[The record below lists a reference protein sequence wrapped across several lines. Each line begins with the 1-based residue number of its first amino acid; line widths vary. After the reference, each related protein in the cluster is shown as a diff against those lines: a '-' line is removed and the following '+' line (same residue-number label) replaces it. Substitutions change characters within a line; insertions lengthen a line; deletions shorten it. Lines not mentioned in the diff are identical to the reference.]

1 MRSLVLLLLVSYV
14 SGLSPVCRKG
24 GRLRSDLNFK
34 YTYKNSI
41 AGAAKDID
49 FSQRDGEYIYCDAA
63 GTQVHT
69 GAFKATACES
79 VARAEGPGMDRFGWA
94 KQLAVGTK
102 GSIKVFAGDVT
113 ASPTEF
119 TTGDECGSSVKMSLG
134 GHYMAAV
141 CKKGIRVYR
150 YDGTS
155 WSDHDAIDMTTAAV
169 DLEFDASGNDHFV
182 YNGQNDTDI
191 SLCTS
196 QSYNFKRVSSGHPLR
211 VVKESECTGCE
222 TGTHSFPS
230 SSVTNWVDVNGD
242 ESKAFT
248 FAEAGTYYYL
258 CSSHANMV
266 GKITVSSCSLDH
278 ELKVDLNHEDYMI
291 VSKPSA
297 QEVKIYKLGAVTQEV
312 QSLTGDG
319 EVAAAVNC
327 RGSVFAYKSG
337 SSVKVKQLSQKDGS
351 WSDLADISVDA
362 VSLSMSN
369 DVMAV
374 GLTDKTKVYMFA
386 NGGTQY
392 AEYKSIDIK
401 GNKVSIEHDD
411 LAIIDD
417 TRVYLLNDG
426 PSTKCLALQKLDNGV
441 CIDCGAG
448 HTNAHDNTETI
459 CNIVPCSSSQFAQG
473 NACYNCPA
481 GATNPSGPAT
491 TDSVCSCPA
500 GKVFNMAT
508 LTAPSCDTTFCLEDE
523 RVAGNACEACP
534 PGTTNAAGDDASGAN
549 TTCDATLCG
558 VNEHVVSN
566 ACANCT
572 AGSTNAK
579 DDDASGADTLC
590 DPDHQCLVN
599 QFYTEAGA
607 CQNCPDGSLKAEAV
621 SNLDGDTSCDNIIC
635 KENEHVTASG
645 GTSFTFHTSGSPD
658 TSVSQAECQAI
669 ADADPNK
676 VWNGILDTS
685 FEPSFPSGCFGMGGD
700 YVLYYNQASNS
711 IACSSSGQ
719 CIKKTSV
726 VGGSNCTACPAG
738 TERPAGD
745 DATLG
750 STQCLCSAGTEGDG
764 TTCTACLANQESVA
778 GEPCKCTAGHE
789 SGYLYTSNEK
799 KYSGITCGSEGD
811 CESACSAAASCEG
824 YSRAGL
830 SASDLC
836 GVGGTA
842 NPNNAGDSTG
852 SCSSAIIRAALGMA
866 MDSNKDLYV
875 SAKCQILKISG
886 GVVSL
891 FLGQEVPNTCAF
903 PAVPGV
909 GSNSSIASVMD
920 MKFDS
925 QGNLITISNQQYLK
939 VTPDGTMTVLAGTGD
954 FDTTDGNSTF
964 AKFKNPEAFDF
975 DTAGNILGV
984 DRSSGKI
991 RSITA
996 NGDVTTECPG
1006 VTLNSPY
1013 GAAYSTDGSNIGLLY
1028 VAETDADKISLVN
1041 LTDCSI
1047 SVWKTEAGWKPH
1059 KIRLDGDHLMVARY
1073 DNCFEKRLLSDASVV
1088 DTIGVCGTSGDA
1100 PGSGSTARFG
1110 KPSNFVIDGL
1120 DIYMIDSEPTNK
1132 IKKLS
1137 PYYLYGAKQ
1146 ADTGGI
1152 SKGRSIGCATCPA
1165 NSNSLPGVAVQTC
1178 VKNEDAIWYDEVVNG
1193 PADAGA
1199 CVNGLYCNTK
1209 SATNGACISAY
1220 EDGGVLQATTSCC
1233 RLEKPTKCLCDEDH
1247 RVSSGACV
1255 ACATGEVRPAGDD
1268 PDNGNTYCNTQ
1279 GLTLAFTNNGN
1290 SDFVYNA
1297 QNDPDIQL
1305 KVGQLYTFLRD
1316 SAGHPLRVVSAA
1328 DCPSCSTGTWSSL
1341 PTSSV
1346 SNVDSE
1352 QGSANIVWKP
1362 RKAGTYYYV
1371 CTSHPDMVGK
1381 LVVTW
1386 EACALGGTRGALYI
1400 GGPCQFNSQVSLNG
1414 PTSIGVA
1421 TARLRS
1427 SENIIVSMDSSLA
1440 SAIDATIWPLS
1451 ISGIEITD
1459 ITTDNPF
1466 AKSTTGT
1473 IDLNGI
1479 WLQDNGRNTQSGALF
1494 KTDGGGIIAQNV
1506 AIDNTKGDIFEGV
1519 NGGDVSLA
1527 DSTISNSGNV
1537 IKQNGG
1543 AVLVRGV
1550 TVTGGGKL
1558 ADIQDATSVFE
1569 DVTTNGGEGIDAVKS
1584 SVQIERSNFK
1594 GHASAPVKFNSKA
1607 CSASQC
1613 KRELIVENTVFEDA
1627 AALDIQTDSANKP
1640 RVKIIE
1646 GNFTNSGSVVASE
1659 GIELYVIDEIEGK
1672 EMTTAETKTE
1682 TCLAYQCSHKPLAT
1696 SCKVETGKGTKCVCD
1711 IGVATYNQANS
1722 TMEKTTT
1729 VNDILAMLFA
1739 TGGSVDRI
1747 VKLVDEGVRYIPT
1760 QPTSEAAKSNIL
1772 LTKPTNAD
1780 GEFQSEKTILMKPDT
1795 GVICATFQTW
1805 MCTELTACH
1814 HANGTITA
1822 ECDGNKILNGTSNTN
1837 GNINRRRL
1845 FQNRFFKLKAHP
1857 EDPNCAGPIVNLR
1870 QQCESGGTFYSR
1882 CVQDAQFHHDVCKCK
1897 PGLAAN
1903 DYGTACV
1910 SPDNLCKV
1918 NERVSNNK
1926 CVACEGDLTNKAG
1939 SDRTGVDTTCDDVI
1953 CKENLR
1959 VLNGAC
1965 VPCAAGEFNLAGDI
1979 AREGINNQ
1987 ANTACCKAGEYEY
2000 ENTPTRICKSC
2011 SGNTDAS
2018 HDIRPRFGTTGA
2030 GLHCCRGV
2038 RLGNN
2043 AEQCD
2048 RIMEYYRKVCQAFE
2062 DPNTCAA
2069 QSYS

>member
-94 KQLAVGTK
+94 KQLAVATK

-119 TTGDECGSSVKMSLG
+119 TAGDECGSSVKMSLG
-134 GHYMAAV
+134 GHYMAVV
-141 CKKGIRVYR
+141 CKKGIKVFR
-150 YDGTS
+150 YDGTA
-155 WSDHDAIDMTTAAV
+155 WSDHDDIDFNST
-169 DLEFDASGNDHFV
+169 
-182 YNGQNDTDI
+182 
-191 SLCTS
+191 
-196 QSYNFKRVSSGHPLR
+196 
-211 VVKESECTGCE
+211 
-222 TGTHSFPS
+222 
-230 SSVTNWVDVNGD
+230 
-242 ESKAFT
+242 
-248 FAEAGTYYYL
+248 
-258 CSSHANMV
+258 
-266 GKITVSSCSLDH
+266 DH

-297 QEVKIYKLGAVTQEV
+297 QEVKIYKLGAVTQEI
-312 QSLTGDG
+312 QSLAGDG

-327 RGSVFAYKSG
+327 KGSVFAYESAG
-337 SSVKVKQLSQKDGS
+337 SLKVKQLSQKDGS

-374 GLTDKTKVYMFA
+374 GLSDKTKVYMFA

-417 TRVYLLNDG
+417 TMVYLLNDG

-441 CIDCGAG
+441 CVDCGPG
-448 HTNAHDNTETI
+448 HTNAHDNTETT

-473 NACYNCPA
+473 NVCYNCPA
-481 GATNPSGPAT
+481 GATNPAGPAT

-500 GKVFNMAT
+500 GKVFNMT
-508 LTAPSCDTTFCLEDE
+508 ILSAPTCDTTFCLEDE
-523 RVAGNACEACP
+523 MVAGNACEACP
-534 PGTTNAAGDDASGAN
+534 AGSTNAANDDASGAD

-579 DDDASGADTLC
+579 DDDASGADTQC

-635 KENEHVTASG
+635 AENEHVTASG

-658 TSVSQAECQAI
+658 TSVSQAECQAV
-669 ADADPNK
+669 ADADPTK
-676 VWNGILDTS
+676 VWNGILDS
-685 FEPSFPSGCFGMGGD
+685 MFESSFPSGCFGMGGNS
-700 YVLYYNQASNS
+700 VLYYSQASNS
-711 IACSSSGQ
+711 IACSGSGQ
-719 CIKKTSV
+719 CIKKTTGA
-726 VGGSNCTACPAG
+726 GGSNCTACQAG

-750 STQCLCSAGTEGDG
+750 LTQCLCSAGTEGDG
-764 TTCTACLANQESVA
+764 TTCTACLANQDSVS

-799 KYSGITCGSEGD
+799 KYAGTTCGSEGD
-811 CESACSAAASCEG
+811 CESACSLSGACEG
-824 YSRAGL
+824 YSRVGL
-830 SASDLC
+830 AASDFC
-836 GVGGTA
+836 GGPSSG
-842 NPNNAGDSTG
+842 NPSSLADVTG
-852 SCSSAIIRAALGMA
+852 SCSSVNIRNSLAIA
-866 MDSNKDLYV
+866 MDANKDLYIQ
-875 SAKCQILKISG
+875 AQCQILKISN

-891 FLGQEVPNTCAF
+891 FVGQEVPGTCSNA
-903 PAVPGV
+903 AIDGT
-909 GSNSSIASVMD
+909 GSNSSIALSTD

-925 QGNLITISNQQYLK
+925 QGNLIAISNQQYLK
-939 VTPDGTMTVLAGTGD
+939 ITPEGAVTTLAGTGD

-975 DTAGNILGV
+975 DAAGNILGV

-996 NGDVTTECPG
+996 NGDVTTECPSI
-1006 VTLNSPY
+1006 TLNSPY
-1013 GAAYSTDGSNIGLLY
+1013 GVAYSTDGSNIGLLY
-1028 VAETDADKISLVN
+1028 VAETDANKIRLVN

-1047 SVWKTEAGWKPH
+1047 SVWKSEAGWKPYR
-1059 KIRLDGDHLMVARY
+1059 IQIDGDHLMVARY
-1073 DNCFEKRLLSDASVV
+1073 DSCFEKRLLTDGSVV
-1088 DTIGVCGTSGDA
+1088 DTVGTCGTNGDVQGT
-1100 PGSGSTARFG
+1100 GSNARFDILT
-1110 KPSNFVIDGL
+1110 NFVIDGL
-1120 DIYMIDSEPTNK
+1120 DIYINDRHPNNK
-1132 IKKLS
+1132 VKKLS

-1178 VKNEDAIWYDEVVNG
+1178 VKNEAAIWYNEVVNG

-1209 SATNGACISAY
+1209 SATTIACVQSY

-1233 RLEKPTKCLCDEDH
+1233 ILEQPTKCLCEENH

-1255 ACATGEVRPAGDD
+1255 ACATGEVRPAGDN

-1279 GLTLAFTNNGN
+1279 GLTLAFTHNGN

-1316 SAGHPLRVVSAA
+1316 SADHPLRVVSAA

-1381 LVVTW
+1381 LIVSWDV
-1386 EACALGGTRGALYI
+1386 CALGGARGALYI
-1400 GGPCQFNSQVSLNG
+1400 GGPCQFNSQVSLTG
-1414 PTSIGVA
+1414 PTSISVA

-1459 ITTDNPF
+1459 ITSDNPF

-1494 KTDGGGIIAQNV
+1494 KTDGGGIIAQNI
-1506 AIDNTKGDIFEGV
+1506 AIDNTMGDIFEGI

-1550 TVTGGGKL
+1550 TITGGGKL

-1569 DVTTNGGEGIDAVKS
+1569 DVTTDGGEGIDAVKS

-1696 SCKVETGKGTKCVCD
+1696 SCKIEAGKGTKCVCD
-1711 IGVATYNQANS
+1711 IGVASYNAANS
-1722 TMEKTTT
+1722 TIEKATT

-1814 HANGTITA
+1814 YANGTMTA
-1822 ECDGNKILNGTSNTN
+1822 DCDGTKILNGTSNTN

-1845 FQNRFFKLKAHP
+1845 FQNRFFKLQAVHP
-1857 EDPNCAGPIVNLR
+1857 DDPNCAGAIVDLR
-1870 QQCESGGTFYSR
+1870 QQCQSGSVFYSR
-1882 CVQDAQFHHDVCKCK
+1882 CVQDAQFHHDVCKCT

-1903 DYGTACV
+1903 SGDTACV
-1910 SPDNLCKV
+1910 SPDNLCKI
-1918 NERVSNNK
+1918 NERVSNGR
-1926 CVACEGDLTNKAG
+1926 CVPCAGDLTNKAG
-1939 SDRTGVDTTCDDVI
+1939 DDRTGEDKECDDVI
-1953 CKENLR
+1953 CKENTY
-1959 VLNGAC
+1959 VLNGEC
-1965 VPCAAGEFNLAGDI
+1965 VPCAAGAFNLAGDI
-1979 AREGINNQ
+1979 AKETDAQG
-1987 ANTACCKAGEYEY
+1987 NTQDKPDTVCCGAGQYEF
-2000 ENTPTRICKSC
+2000 ETTSTTPFRTCKSC
-2011 SGNTDAS
+2011 ADLTDG
-2018 HDIRPRFGTTGA
+2018 IRARFGVSGA
-2030 GLHCCRGV
+2030 GLQCCGN
-2038 RLGNN
+2038 RLGDN
-2043 AEQCD
+2043 AAQCD
-2048 RIMEYYRKVCQAFE
+2048 RIMEYYRKVCQKS
-2062 DPNTCAA
+2062 DTTCAA

>member
-69 GAFKATACES
+69 GAVKATACES

-113 ASPTEF
+113 DASPTEF
-119 TTGDECGSSVKMSLG
+119 TAGDECGSSVKMSLG

-141 CKKGIRVYR
+141 CKKGIKVFR
-150 YDGTS
+150 YDGTT
-155 WSDHDAIDMTTAAV
+155 WSDHDDIDFNST
-169 DLEFDASGNDHFV
+169 
-182 YNGQNDTDI
+182 
-191 SLCTS
+191 
-196 QSYNFKRVSSGHPLR
+196 
-211 VVKESECTGCE
+211 
-222 TGTHSFPS
+222 
-230 SSVTNWVDVNGD
+230 
-242 ESKAFT
+242 
-248 FAEAGTYYYL
+248 
-258 CSSHANMV
+258 
-266 GKITVSSCSLDH
+266 DH

-312 QSLTGDG
+312 QSLAGDG

-327 RGSVFAYKSG
+327 RGSVFAYESSG
-337 SSVKVKQLSQKDGS
+337 SLKVKQLSQKDGS

-374 GLTDKTKVYMFA
+374 GLADKTKVYMFA

-417 TRVYLLNDG
+417 TQVYLLNDG

-441 CIDCGAG
+441 CIDCGPG
-448 HTNAHDNTETI
+448 HTNAHDNTETT

-473 NACYNCPA
+473 NTCYNCPA
-481 GATNPSGPAT
+481 GATNPAGPAT

-500 GKVFNMAT
+500 GKVFNMT
-508 LTAPSCDTTFCLEDE
+508 ILTSPTCDTTFCLEDE

-534 PGTTNAAGDDASGAN
+534 PGTTNAANDDASGAD

-558 VNEHVVSN
+558 VNEHVVGN

-599 QFYTEAGA
+599 QFYTEAGS

-635 KENEHVTASG
+635 AENENVVSG
-645 GTSFTFHTSGSPD
+645 GATNLQCGT
-658 TSVSQAECQAI
+658 CQ
-669 ADADPNK
+669 
-676 VWNGILDTS
+676 
-685 FEPSFPSGCFGMGGD
+685 
-700 YVLYYNQASNS
+700 
-711 IACSSSGQ
+711 
-719 CIKKTSV
+719 
-726 VGGSNCTACPAG
+726 AG

-750 STQCLCSAGTEGDG
+750 LTQCLCSAGTEGDG
-764 TTCTACLANQESVA
+764 TTCTACLANQDSVP

-799 KYSGITCGSEGD
+799 KYAGTTCGSEGD

-824 YSRAGL
+824 YTRAGL
-830 SASDLC
+830 SASDFC
-836 GVGGTA
+836 GGPSPS
-842 NPNNAGDSTG
+842 NPSLLSQVTG
-852 SCSSAIIRAALGMA
+852 SCSSVNIRDAQAIA
-866 MDSNKDLYV
+866 MDADKDLYV
-875 SAKCQILKISG
+875 QAKCQILKISN

-891 FLGQEVPNTCAF
+891 FVGQEVPGTCSNVAID
-903 PAVPGV
+903 GT
-909 GSNSSIASVMD
+909 GSNSSIAAASD
-920 MKFDS
+920 MRFDS
-925 QGNLITISNQQYLK
+925 QGNLIAISNQQFLK
-939 VTPDGTMTVLAGTGD
+939 ITPEGVVTTLAGSGSGGA
-954 FDTTDGNSTF
+954 TDGNSTVASF
-964 AKFKNPEAFDF
+964 YNPDGFDF
-975 DTAGNILGV
+975 DAMGNILTA
-984 DRSSGKI
+984 DRYQNANGI
-991 RSITA
+991 RSINA
-996 NGDVTTECPG
+996 NGDVSTECASASFSYPKG
-1006 VTLNSPY
+1006 I
-1013 GAAYSTDGSNIGLLY
+1013 AYAPDGSNIGVAY
-1028 VAETDADKISLVN
+1028 VSESGKISLLN
-1041 LTDCSI
+1041 LTDCSK
-1047 SVWKTEAGWKPH
+1047 SVWLSITNPKKLRIEGEHLYVSREASKCLQ
-1059 KIRLDGDHLMVARY
+1059 KL
-1073 DNCFEKRLLSDASVV
+1073 KLSDASVV
-1088 DTIGVCGTSGDA
+1088 ATYGECDTAGDVSGIN
-1100 PGSGSTARFG
+1100 ARFQMNDG
-1110 KPSNFVIDGL
+1110 FVIDGL
-1120 DIYMIDSEPTNK
+1120 NIYISDRHPANK
-1132 IKKLS
+1132 VKKLS

-1146 ADTGGI
+1146 GDTGGI

-1178 VKNEDAIWYDEVVNG
+1178 VKNEDAIWYNEVVNG

-1209 SATNGACISAY
+1209 SATNGACIAPY

-1328 DCPSCSTGTWSSL
+1328 DCPSCSTGAWSSL

-1414 PTSIGVA
+1414 PTSISVA

-1558 ADIQDATSVFE
+1558 ADMQDSTSVFE
-1569 DVTTNGGEGIDAVKS
+1569 DVTTDGGEGIDAVKS
-1584 SVQIERSNFK
+1584 SVQIERSSFK
-1594 GHASAPVKFNSKA
+1594 GHSSAPVKFNSKA

-1627 AALDIQTDSANKP
+1627 AAIDLQTDASEKP

-1646 GNFTNSGSVVASE
+1646 GNFTNSGSVSSDN

-1672 EMTTAETKTE
+1672 EMSTTETKTE

-1696 SCKVETGKGTKCVCD
+1696 SCKVDAGKGTKCVCD

-1814 HANGTITA
+1814 YANGTMTA
-1822 ECDGNKILNGTSNTN
+1822 DCDGTKILNGTSNTN

-1845 FQNRFFKLKAHP
+1845 FQNRFFKLQAIHP
-1857 EDPNCAGPIVNLR
+1857 DDPNCAGPIVNLR
-1870 QQCESGGTFYSR
+1870 QQCQSGSVFYSR

-1897 PGLAAN
+1897 PGLSAN
-1903 DYGTACV
+1903 SGGTACV
-1910 SPDNLCKV
+1910 SPDNLCSI
-1918 NERVSNNK
+1918 NERVLGGK
-1926 CVACEGDLTNKAG
+1926 CVACTADLTNKAG
-1939 SDRTGVDTTCDDVI
+1939 DDRTGADTTCDDVI
-1953 CKENLR
+1953 CKENYY

-1965 VPCAAGEFNLAGDI
+1965 VHCAAGEFNLAGDL
-1979 AREGINNQ
+1979 
-1987 ANTACCKAGEYEY
+1987 ANEAGVDKDNTVCCGAGEYEF
-2000 ENTPTRICKSC
+2000 ETTSATPFRTCKSC
-2011 SGNTDAS
+2011 ADPTDG
-2018 HDIRPRFGTTGA
+2018 IRVRFGTTGS
-2030 GLHCCRGV
+2030 GLHCCRGD

-2048 RIMEYYRKVCQAFE
+2048 RIMEYYRKVCQPLE
-2062 DPNTCAA
+2062 NTATCPA
-2069 QSYS
+2069 QDYS

>member
-1 MRSLVLLLLVSYV
+1 MRSLVLLLLVSHV

-41 AGAAKDID
+41 TGAAKDID

-69 GAFKATACES
+69 GAFKATTCES

-113 ASPTEF
+113 DASPTEF

-141 CKKGIRVYR
+141 CKKGIKVFR
-150 YDGTS
+150 YDGTA
-155 WSDHDAIDMTTAAV
+155 WSEHDDIDMTTAAI

-196 QSYNFKRVSSGHPLR
+196 QSYNFKRVSGGHPLR

-278 ELKVDLNHEDYMI
+278 EVKVDLNHEDYMI
-291 VSKPSA
+291 VSKPST

-312 QSLTGDG
+312 QSLAGDG

-351 WSDLADISVDA
+351 WSDLADISADA

-417 TRVYLLNDG
+417 TLVYLLNDG

-448 HTNAHDNTETI
+448 HTNAHDNTENT
-459 CNIVPCSSSQFAQG
+459 CNIIPCSSSQYAQG
-473 NACYNCPA
+473 NTCYNCPV
-481 GATNPSGPAT
+481 GSTNPAGPAT
-491 TDSVCSCPA
+491 TDSVCACPA

-534 PGTTNAAGDDASGAN
+534 AGSTNAANDDASGAN

-572 AGSTNAK
+572 TGSTNAK
-579 DDDASGADTLC
+579 DDDASGADTVC

-607 CQNCPDGSLKAEAV
+607 CQNCPDGSEKVEAI
-621 SNLDGDTSCDNIIC
+621 SNLDGDTSCDHIIC
-635 KENEHVTASG
+635 AENENVVSG
-645 GTSFTFHTSGSPD
+645 GATNLQCGT
-658 TSVSQAECQAI
+658 CQ
-669 ADADPNK
+669 
-676 VWNGILDTS
+676 
-685 FEPSFPSGCFGMGGD
+685 
-700 YVLYYNQASNS
+700 
-711 IACSSSGQ
+711 
-719 CIKKTSV
+719 
-726 VGGSNCTACPAG
+726 AG

-750 STQCLCSAGTEGDG
+750 LTQCLCSAGTDGDG
-764 TTCTACLANQESVA
+764 TTCTACLANQDSVA

-799 KYSGITCGSEGD
+799 KYAGTTCGSEGD

-830 SASDLC
+830 AASDLC

-852 SCSSAIIRAALGMA
+852 SCSSAIIKTALAMA

-891 FLGQEVPNTCAF
+891 FLGREVPNTCAF

-909 GSNSSIASVMD
+909 GSNASIASVMD

-939 VTPDGTMTVLAGTGD
+939 VTPDGTMTVLAGTGG

-975 DTAGNILGV
+975 DAAGNILGV

-1006 VTLNSPY
+1006 VTLNNPY

-1120 DIYMIDSEPTNK
+1120 DIYMVDSEPTNK

-1137 PYYLYGAKQ
+1137 PEYLYGAKQ

-1414 PTSIGVA
+1414 PTSISVA

-1479 WLQDNGRNTQSGALF
+1479 WLQDNGRNTQSGAMF

-1506 AIDNTKGDIFEGV
+1506 AIDNTKGDIFEGI

-1550 TVTGGGKL
+1550 SVTGGGKL

-1659 GIELYVIDEIEGK
+1659 GIDLYVIDEIEGK

-1696 SCKVETGKGTKCVCD
+1696 SCKVEAGKGTKCVCD

-1814 HANGTITA
+1814 YANGTMTA
-1822 ECDGNKILNGTSNTN
+1822 DCDGTKILNGTSNTN

-1845 FQNRFFKLKAHP
+1845 FHNRFFKLKAVHP
-1857 EDPNCAGPIVNLR
+1857 EDPNCAGAIVNLR
-1870 QQCESGGTFYSR
+1870 QQCQSGSVFYSR

-1897 PGLAAN
+1897 PGLSAN
-1903 DYGTACV
+1903 VGGTACV
-1910 SPDNLCKV
+1910 SPDNLCKI
-1918 NERVSNNK
+1918 NERVLSGR
-1926 CVACEGDLTNKAG
+1926 CVPCQGDLTNKAG
-1939 SDRTGVDTTCDDVI
+1939 DDRNDRTTGDTPCDDVI
-1953 CKENLR
+1953 CKENYY
-1959 VLNGAC
+1959 VLNGEC
-1965 VPCAAGEFNLAGDI
+1965 VHCAAGEFNLAGDI
-1979 AREGINNQ
+1979 AKE
-1987 ANTACCKAGEYEY
+1987 ANIDQPNTVCCPAGTYEF
-2000 ENTPTRICKSC
+2000 ETTSTTPFRTCKSC
-2011 SGNTDAS
+2011 ADPTDG
-2018 HDIRPRFGTTGA
+2018 IRARFGTTGS
-2030 GLHCCRGV
+2030 GLHCCRGD

-2043 AEQCD
+2043 AIQCD
-2048 RIMEYYRKVCQAFE
+2048 RIMEYYRKVCQKS
-2062 DPNTCAA
+2062 DTTCPA
-2069 QSYS
+2069 QNYS

>member
-1 MRSLVLLLLVSYV
+1 M
-14 SGLSPVCRKG
+14 
-24 GRLRSDLNFK
+24 
-34 YTYKNSI
+34 
-41 AGAAKDID
+41 
-49 FSQRDGEYIYCDAA
+49 
-63 GTQVHT
+63 
-69 GAFKATACES
+69 
-79 VARAEGPGMDRFGWA
+79 
-94 KQLAVGTK
+94 
-102 GSIKVFAGDVT
+102 
-113 ASPTEF
+113 
-119 TTGDECGSSVKMSLG
+119 
-134 GHYMAAV
+134 
-141 CKKGIRVYR
+141 
-150 YDGTS
+150 
-155 WSDHDAIDMTTAAV
+155 
-169 DLEFDASGNDHFV
+169 
-182 YNGQNDTDI
+182 
-191 SLCTS
+191 
-196 QSYNFKRVSSGHPLR
+196 
-211 VVKESECTGCE
+211 
-222 TGTHSFPS
+222 
-230 SSVTNWVDVNGD
+230 
-242 ESKAFT
+242 
-248 FAEAGTYYYL
+248 
-258 CSSHANMV
+258 
-266 GKITVSSCSLDH
+266 
-278 ELKVDLNHEDYMI
+278 
-291 VSKPSA
+291 
-297 QEVKIYKLGAVTQEV
+297 
-312 QSLTGDG
+312 
-319 EVAAAVNC
+319 
-327 RGSVFAYKSG
+327 
-337 SSVKVKQLSQKDGS
+337 
-351 WSDLADISVDA
+351 
-362 VSLSMSN
+362 
-369 DVMAV
+369 
-374 GLTDKTKVYMFA
+374 
-386 NGGTQY
+386 
-392 AEYKSIDIK
+392 
-401 GNKVSIEHDD
+401 
-411 LAIIDD
+411 
-417 TRVYLLNDG
+417 
-426 PSTKCLALQKLDNGV
+426 
-441 CIDCGAG
+441 
-448 HTNAHDNTETI
+448 
-459 CNIVPCSSSQFAQG
+459 
-473 NACYNCPA
+473 
-481 GATNPSGPAT
+481 
-491 TDSVCSCPA
+491 
-500 GKVFNMAT
+500 
-508 LTAPSCDTTFCLEDE
+508 
-523 RVAGNACEACP
+523 
-534 PGTTNAAGDDASGAN
+534 
-549 TTCDATLCG
+549 
-558 VNEHVVSN
+558 VSN

-607 CQNCPDGSLKAEAV
+607 CQNCPDGSLKAEAI
-621 SNLDGDTSCDNIIC
+621 SNLDGDTACDNIIC
-635 KENEHVTASG
+635 AENENVVSG
-645 GTSFTFHTSGSPD
+645 GATNLQCGT
-658 TSVSQAECQAI
+658 CQ
-669 ADADPNK
+669 
-676 VWNGILDTS
+676 
-685 FEPSFPSGCFGMGGD
+685 
-700 YVLYYNQASNS
+700 
-711 IACSSSGQ
+711 
-719 CIKKTSV
+719 
-726 VGGSNCTACPAG
+726 AG

-750 STQCLCSAGTEGDG
+750 LTQCLCSAGTEGDG
-764 TTCTACLANQESVA
+764 TTCTACLANQDSVP

-789 SGYLYTSNEK
+789 SGYIYTSNEK
-799 KYSGITCGSEGD
+799 KYAGTTCGSEGD

-824 YSRAGL
+824 YTRAGL
-830 SASDLC
+830 SASDFC
-836 GVGGTA
+836 GGPSTGSPSSLAQV
-842 NPNNAGDSTG
+842 TG
-852 SCSSAIIRAALGMA
+852 SCSSVNIRDAQAIA

-875 SAKCQILKISG
+875 QARCQILKISN

-891 FLGQEVPNTCAF
+891 FVGQEVPGTCSNVAID
-903 PAVPGV
+903 GT
-909 GSNSSIASVMD
+909 GSNSSIAAASD
-920 MKFDS
+920 MRFDS
-925 QGNLITISNQQYLK
+925 QGNLIAISNQQFLK
-939 VTPDGTMTVLAGTGD
+939 ITPEGVVTTLTGSGNGGA
-954 FDTTDGNSTF
+954 TDGNSTAASF
-964 AKFKNPEAFDF
+964 YNPDGFDF
-975 DTAGNILGV
+975 DAMGNILTA
-984 DRSSGKI
+984 DRYQFANGI
-991 RSITA
+991 RSINA
-996 NGDVTTECPG
+996 NGDVSTECASASFSYPKG
-1006 VTLNSPY
+1006 I
-1013 GAAYSTDGSNIGLLY
+1013 AYAPDGSNIGVAY
-1028 VAETDADKISLVN
+1028 VSESGKISLLN
-1041 LTDCSI
+1041 LTDCSKTDFI
-1047 SVWKTEAGWKPH
+1047 SITNPKKLRIEGEHLYVSREASKCLQ
-1059 KIRLDGDHLMVARY
+1059 KL
-1073 DNCFEKRLLSDASVV
+1073 KLSDASVV
-1088 DTIGVCGTSGDA
+1088 ATYGECDTAGDVSGIN
-1100 PGSGSTARFG
+1100 ARFEMNDG
-1110 KPSNFVIDGL
+1110 FVIDGL
-1120 DIYMIDSEPTNK
+1120 DIYISDRFPANK
-1132 IKKLS
+1132 VKKLS

-1178 VKNEDAIWYDEVVNG
+1178 VKNEDAIWYDEIVNG

-1209 SATNGACISAY
+1209 SATNGACIAPY

-1386 EACALGGTRGALYI
+1386 DSCALGGTRGALYI

-1506 AIDNTKGDIFEGV
+1506 AIDNTKGDIFEGI

-1550 TVTGGGKL
+1550 SVTGGGKL

-1659 GIELYVIDEIEGK
+1659 GIDLYVIDEIEGK

-1696 SCKVETGKGTKCVCD
+1696 SCKVEAGKGTKCVCD

-1814 HANGTITA
+1814 YANGTMTA
-1822 ECDGNKILNGTSNTN
+1822 DCDGTKILNGTSNTN

-1857 EDPNCAGPIVNLR
+1857 EDPNCDGTIVNLR
-1870 QQCESGGTFYSR
+1870 QQCQSGSVFYSR
-1882 CVQDAQFHHDVCKCK
+1882 CVQDAQFHHDVCKCT
-1897 PGLAAN
+1897 PGLSAN
-1903 DYGTACV
+1903 AGGTACV
-1910 SPDNLCKV
+1910 SPDNLCKI
-1918 NERVSNNK
+1918 NERVLSGS
-1926 CVACEGDLTNKAG
+1926 CVACIGDLTNKAG
-1939 SDRTGVDTTCDDVI
+1939 DDRTAGDSTCDDVI
-1953 CKENLR
+1953 CKENYY
-1959 VLNGAC
+1959 VNSGEC
-1965 VPCAAGEFNLAGDI
+1965 VHCAASHFNLAGDI
-1979 AREGINNQ
+1979 AKEAGADQ
-1987 ANTACCKAGEYEY
+1987 TNTECCKVGEYEY
-2000 ENTPTRICKSC
+2000 ANTPTRICKSC
-2011 SGNTDAS
+2011 SDPTDG
-2018 HDIRPRFGTTGA
+2018 IRPRFGTTGS

-2038 RLGNN
+2038 RLSD
-2043 AEQCD
+2043 AVQCD
-2048 RIMEYYRKVCQAFE
+2048 RIMEYYRKVCQPLENVA
-2062 DPNTCAA
+2062 TCPA
-2069 QSYS
+2069 QNYS

>member
-1 MRSLVLLLLVSYV
+1 MRSLVLLLLVGYV

-34 YTYKNSI
+34 YTYKDSI
-41 AGAAKDID
+41 AGVAKDVD
-49 FSQRDGEYIYCDAA
+49 FSQRNGEYIYCDAA
-63 GTQVHT
+63 GAQVIT
-69 GAFKATACES
+69 SDSSVTTACES

-94 KQLAVGTK
+94 KQFAVGTK
-102 GSIKVFAGDVT
+102 GSIKVFAGDLTVT
-113 ASPTEF
+113 PVEF
-119 TTGDECGSSVKMSLG
+119 TDGDECGSTVKMALG
-134 GHYMAAV
+134 GQYMAAV

-169 DLEFDASGNDHFV
+169 DLEFDASGNDHFA

-196 QSYNFKRVSSGHPLR
+196 QTYNFKRVSSGHPLR
-211 VVKESECTGCE
+211 VVKESDCTGCE
-222 TGTHSFPS
+222 TGTHIFPS

-291 VSKPSA
+291 VSKPST

-374 GLTDKTKVYMFA
+374 GLSDKTKVYMFA

-448 HTNAHDNTETI
+448 HTNAHDNTETT

-481 GATNPSGPAT
+481 GATNPAGPAT

-572 AGSTNAK
+572 EGSTNVAG
-579 DDDASGADTLC
+579 DDASGADTVC

-599 QFYTEAGA
+599 QFYTVAGG

-621 SNLDGDTSCDNIIC
+621 SNLDGETSCDNIIC
-635 KENEHVTASG
+635 KENEHVTSG
-645 GTSFTFHTSGSPD
+645 
-658 TSVSQAECQAI
+658 A
-669 ADADPNK
+669 
-676 VWNGILDTS
+676 
-685 FEPSFPSGCFGMGGD
+685 GGR
-700 YVLYYNQASNS
+700 
-711 IACSSSGQ
+711 
-719 CIKKTSV
+719 
-726 VGGSNCTACPAG
+726 NCTACPAG

-750 STQCLCSAGTEGDG
+750 LTPCLCSAGTEGDG
-764 TTCTACLANQESVA
+764 VTCTACLANQESVA

-789 SGYLYTSNEK
+789 SGYIYTANEK
-799 KYSGITCGSEGD
+799 VYVGTSCGGD
-811 CESACSAAASCEG
+811 EDCKSACSADAACEG
-824 YSRAGL
+824 YTNI
-830 SASDLC
+830 D
-836 GVGGTA
+836 
-842 NPNNAGDSTG
+842 
-852 SCSSAIIRAALGMA
+852 
-866 MDSNKDLYV
+866 
-875 SAKCQILKISG
+875 
-886 GVVSL
+886 
-891 FLGQEVPNTCAF
+891 NT
-903 PAVPGV
+903 
-909 GSNSSIASVMD
+909 S
-920 MKFDS
+920 
-925 QGNLITISNQQYLK
+925 
-939 VTPDGTMTVLAGTGD
+939 
-954 FDTTDGNSTF
+954 F
-964 AKFKNPEAFDF
+964 A
-975 DTAGNILGV
+975 
-984 DRSSGKI
+984 
-991 RSITA
+991 
-996 NGDVTTECPG
+996 
-1006 VTLNSPY
+1006 
-1013 GAAYSTDGSNIGLLY
+1013 
-1028 VAETDADKISLVN
+1028 
-1041 LTDCSI
+1041 
-1047 SVWKTEAGWKPH
+1047 
-1059 KIRLDGDHLMVARY
+1059 
-1073 DNCFEKRLLSDASVV
+1073 
-1088 DTIGVCGTSGDA
+1088 
-1100 PGSGSTARFG
+1100 
-1110 KPSNFVIDGL
+1110 
-1120 DIYMIDSEPTNK
+1120 
-1132 IKKLS
+1132 
-1137 PYYLYGAKQ
+1137 YGAKQ
-1146 ADTGGI
+1146 ADTGGNSS
-1152 SKGRSIGCATCPA
+1152 SKSIGCATCPA
-1165 NSNSLPGVAVQTC
+1165 NSNSLSGVAVTKC
-1178 VKNEDAIWYDEVVNG
+1178 VKNEAAIWYNEVVNG

-1199 CVNGLYCNTK
+1199 CVTGLYCNTK
-1209 SATNGACISAY
+1209 AATNGDCIAPY
-1220 EDGGVLQATTSCC
+1220 EDGGVLQATTPCC
-1233 RLEKPTKCLCDEDH
+1233 RLEQPQSCLCDENH

-1268 PDNGNTYCNTQ
+1268 PDKGNTYCNTQ

-1290 SDFVYNA
+1290 DDFVYNA
-1297 QNDPDIQL
+1297 QNDPDIPL

-1316 SAGHPLRVVSAA
+1316 SAGHPLRVVSEA
-1328 DCPSCSTGTWSSL
+1328 DCPSCNTGTWPSL

-1346 SNVDSE
+1346 SDVDSE
-1352 QGSANIVWKP
+1352 QGAANVVWRP
-1362 RKAGTYYYV
+1362 RQAGTYYYI
-1371 CTSHPDMVGK
+1371 CTTHPNMVGK

-1386 EACALGGTRGALYI
+1386 DSCNLGGTRGSLFI
-1400 GGPCQFNSQVSLNG
+1400 TSSCQFDSQVSLNG
-1414 PTSIGVA
+1414 PTSISVA
-1421 TARLRS
+1421 SARLRS
-1427 SENIIVSMDSSLA
+1427 SDTNILVSMNSLLA

-1451 ISGIEITD
+1451 ISGFEITGVTSD
-1459 ITTDNPF
+1459 SPF
-1466 AKSTTGT
+1466 AKSTSGT
-1473 IDLNGI
+1473 ISLSG
-1479 WLQDNGRNTQSGALF
+1479 LHVKDNARNTQSGALF
-1494 KTDGGGIIAQNV
+1494 KTDGGGIIAQNLV
-1506 AIDNTKGDIFEGV
+1506 VDNSKGELLEGV
-1519 NGGDVSLA
+1519 NGGDISLA
-1527 DSTISNSGNV
+1527 DSTISSSGDI
-1537 IKQNGG
+1537 IKQVGG

-1550 TVTGGGKL
+1550 SVSGGGKF
-1558 ADIQDATSVFE
+1558 ADIQDVTSVFE
-1569 DVTTNGGEGIDAVKS
+1569 DLNTDGGEGINAVKS
-1584 SVQIERSNFK
+1584 AVQIERSKFK
-1594 GHASAPVKFNSKA
+1594 GHSSAPVKFNSKD

-1613 KRELIVENTVFEDA
+1613 KRELIVEGTIFEDA
-1627 AALDIQTDSANKP
+1627 TAMDIQTDSANKP

-1659 GIELYVIDEIEGK
+1659 GIELYVIDQIEGK
-1672 EMTTAETKTE
+1672 EMTTTESKTE
-1682 TCLAYQCSHKPLAT
+1682 SCLPYQCSHKPFAT
-1696 SCKVETGKGTKCVCD
+1696 SCKVDVGKGTKCVCD
-1711 IGVATYNQANS
+1711 IGVATYNAADS
-1722 TMEKTTT
+1722 SIEKATT
-1729 VNDILAMLFA
+1729 VNDILTMLFA
-1739 TGGSVDRI
+1739 TGGTADRI
-1747 VKLVDEGVRYIPT
+1747 VKLVDQNVRYIPT
-1760 QPTSEAAKSNIL
+1760 QETADAAKSNIL

-1780 GEFQSEKTILMKPDT
+1780 GEFQSEKTILLKPDT
-1795 GVICATFQTW
+1795 GVVCATFQTW
-1805 MCTELTACH
+1805 LCDELTACH

-1857 EDPNCAGPIVNLR
+1857 EDPNCAGKIVNLR

-1903 DYGTACV
+1903 DYGNACV

-1918 NERVSNNK
+1918 NERVLNKK

-1939 SDRTGVDTTCDDVI
+1939 SDRTGVDTTCNDVI
-1953 CKENLR
+1953 CKENYYAKGG
-1959 VLNGAC
+1959 VC
-1965 VPCAAGEFNLAGDI
+1965 VHCAASHFNLAGDI
-1979 AREGINNQ
+1979 ARVGNDDQ
-1987 ANTACCKAGEYEY
+1987 PDTVCCGAGEYEF
-2000 ENTPTRICKSC
+2000 ETTSTTPFRTCKSC
-2011 SGNTDAS
+2011 TDTTDS
-2018 HDIRPRFGTTGA
+2018 IRIRFGTTGA

-2062 DPNTCAA
+2062 DPKTCPA

>member
-1 MRSLVLLLLVSYV
+1 
-14 SGLSPVCRKG
+14 
-24 GRLRSDLNFK
+24 
-34 YTYKNSI
+34 
-41 AGAAKDID
+41 
-49 FSQRDGEYIYCDAA
+49 
-63 GTQVHT
+63 
-69 GAFKATACES
+69 
-79 VARAEGPGMDRFGWA
+79 
-94 KQLAVGTK
+94 
-102 GSIKVFAGDVT
+102 
-113 ASPTEF
+113 
-119 TTGDECGSSVKMSLG
+119 
-134 GHYMAAV
+134 
-141 CKKGIRVYR
+141 
-150 YDGTS
+150 
-155 WSDHDAIDMTTAAV
+155 
-169 DLEFDASGNDHFV
+169 
-182 YNGQNDTDI
+182 
-191 SLCTS
+191 
-196 QSYNFKRVSSGHPLR
+196 
-211 VVKESECTGCE
+211 
-222 TGTHSFPS
+222 
-230 SSVTNWVDVNGD
+230 
-242 ESKAFT
+242 
-248 FAEAGTYYYL
+248 
-258 CSSHANMV
+258 MV
-266 GKITVSSCSLDH
+266 
-278 ELKVDLNHEDYMI
+278 
-291 VSKPSA
+291 
-297 QEVKIYKLGAVTQEV
+297 
-312 QSLTGDG
+312 
-319 EVAAAVNC
+319 
-327 RGSVFAYKSG
+327 
-337 SSVKVKQLSQKDGS
+337 
-351 WSDLADISVDA
+351 
-362 VSLSMSN
+362 
-369 DVMAV
+369 
-374 GLTDKTKVYMFA
+374 
-386 NGGTQY
+386 
-392 AEYKSIDIK
+392 
-401 GNKVSIEHDD
+401 
-411 LAIIDD
+411 
-417 TRVYLLNDG
+417 
-426 PSTKCLALQKLDNGV
+426 
-441 CIDCGAG
+441 
-448 HTNAHDNTETI
+448 
-459 CNIVPCSSSQFAQG
+459 
-473 NACYNCPA
+473 
-481 GATNPSGPAT
+481 
-491 TDSVCSCPA
+491 
-500 GKVFNMAT
+500 
-508 LTAPSCDTTFCLEDE
+508 
-523 RVAGNACEACP
+523 
-534 PGTTNAAGDDASGAN
+534 
-549 TTCDATLCG
+549 
-558 VNEHVVSN
+558 
-566 ACANCT
+566 
-572 AGSTNAK
+572 
-579 DDDASGADTLC
+579 
-590 DPDHQCLVN
+590 
-599 QFYTEAGA
+599 
-607 CQNCPDGSLKAEAV
+607 
-621 SNLDGDTSCDNIIC
+621 
-635 KENEHVTASG
+635 ASG

-711 IACSSSGQ
+711 IACSSDGQ

-726 VGGSNCTACPAG
+726 VGGSNCTACPTG
-738 TERPAGD
+738 TERPARD

-764 TTCTACLANQESVA
+764 TTCTTCLANQDSVS

-954 FDTTDGNSTF
+954 LDTTDGNSTF

-975 DTAGNILGV
+975 DAAGNILGV

-1047 SVWKTEAGWKPH
+1047 SGWKTEAGWKPH

-1152 SKGRSIGCATCPA
+1152 SKGRSIGCTTCPA

-1268 PDNGNTYCNTQ
+1268 PDKGNTYCNTQ

-1290 SDFVYNA
+1290 DDFVYNA
-1297 QNDPDIQL
+1297 QNDPDIPL
-1305 KVGQLYTFLRD
+1305 TVGQLYTFLRD
-1316 SAGHPLRVVSAA
+1316 SAGHPLRVVSEA

-1352 QGSANIVWKP
+1352 QGAANVVWRP
-1362 RKAGTYYYV
+1362 RQAGTYYYI
-1371 CTSHPDMVGK
+1371 CTTHPNMVGK

-1386 EACALGGTRGALYI
+1386 DSCNLGGTRGSLYI
-1400 GGPCQFNSQVSLNG
+1400 TSSCQFDSQVSLNG

-1427 SENIIVSMDSSLA
+1427 SENIIVSMNSLLA

-1451 ISGIEITD
+1451 ISGFEITD
-1459 ITTDNPF
+1459 VTSDSPF

-1550 TVTGGGKL
+1550 SVTGGGKL

-1584 SVQIERSNFK
+1584 SVQIERSSFK

-1640 RVKIIE
+1640 KVKIIE

-1696 SCKVETGKGTKCVCD
+1696 SCKVEAGKGTKCVCD

-1805 MCTELTACH
+1805 LCDELTACH

-1845 FQNRFFKLKAHP
+1845 FQNRFFKLKASHP

-1870 QQCESGGTFYSR
+1870 QQCQSGSTFYSR

-1897 PGLAAN
+1897 PGLVAN
-1903 DYGTACV
+1903 SDGSACV

-1918 NERVSNNK
+1918 NERVLNNK

-1939 SDRTGVDTTCDDVI
+1939 DPRTGVDTTCDDVI
-1953 CKENLR
+1953 CKENYYAKS
-1959 VLNGAC
+1959 GEC
-1965 VPCAAGEFNLAGDI
+1965 VHCAAGEFNLAGDI
-1979 AREGINNQ
+1979 AKEKIADQ
-1987 ANTACCKAGEYEY
+1987 ADTVCCKAGEYEY
-2000 ENTPTRICKSC
+2000 ENTPTRICKPC
-2011 SGNTDAS
+2011 SGNTDTS
-2018 HDIRPRFGTTGA
+2018 DNIRPRFGTTGA

-2038 RLGNN
+2038 RLGDN

-2048 RIMEYYRKVCQAFE
+2048 RIMEYYRKVCQPLESVA
-2062 DPNTCAA
+2062 TCPA